1 MHTIMVGLAGQ
12 LHVYEAKCRPK
23 WASRSPL
30 TGWPLLRTIKAECR
44 TTREVILVCSHASIL
59 PIRLATTNHNPH
71 CTPENLVG
79 TIEPSLALPTRK
91 PHSRVSYPCHSHRY
105 NDDSALC
112 RYVVAA

>member
-44 TTREVILVCSHASIL
+44 TTREVILVCSHASTL
-59 PIRLATTNHNPH
+59 PIRLATTNQTHIVRRKY
-71 CTPENLVG
+71 LVG
-79 TIEPSLALPTRK
+79 TIEPSLA
-91 PHSRVSYPCHSHRY
+91 
-105 NDDSALC
+105 SANPETAL
-112 RYVVAA
+112 